1 MNNAI
6 QFLGLVIDRSRGR
19 HGLPAPSSKELMEKV
34 PAWPKY
40 ICEITGWDCVEL
52 GTLTLKEVRPLPR
65 SKLADVTALGIE
77 PEGLFDEF
85 NPGYAC
91 FLKRERGARR
101 YFGARVFGGERWRI
115 AAVSFQDRPA
125 REDVLEVYS
134 PRHLRTDLGLRTRD
148 RVKIEVFGR
157 SEWLE
162 L

>member
-6 QFLGLVIDRSRGR
+6 QFLGTVIDRSRGR
-19 HGLPAPSSKELMEKV
+19 HGLSAPSAKELMEKV
-34 PAWPKY
+34 PAWRKY

-65 SKLADVTALGIE
+65 SKLADVKALGIE
-77 PEGLFDEF
+77 PEGLFAKF

-91 FLKRERGARR
+91 FLKQKRGARR

-115 AAVSFQDRPA
+115 AAVSFQDRPDK
-125 REDVLEVYS
+125 EDVLEVYS
-134 PRHLRTDLGLRTRD
+134 PQHLRTEFGLQTGD
-148 RVKIEVFGR
+148 RVKVEVFDR
-157 SEWLE
+157 AEWLK